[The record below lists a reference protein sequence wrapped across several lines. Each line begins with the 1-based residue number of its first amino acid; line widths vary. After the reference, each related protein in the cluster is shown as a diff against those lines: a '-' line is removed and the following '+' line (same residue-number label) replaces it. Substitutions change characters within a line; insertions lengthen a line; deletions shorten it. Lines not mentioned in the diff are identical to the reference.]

1 MSDPKIPK
9 AQKVTDEY
17 GEIWWAYEA
26 NEIDE
31 YLKSISTKPSHPLPA
46 PTQLPP
52 HVAAFNKWYDA
63 NRAGLYVDQSERM
76 RMAVRDTARAAW
88 FAALQIEPDATSG
101 KEGE

>member
-52 HVAAFNKWYDA
+52 LDEKTQRGPAWLIESGFVVYVI
-63 NRAGLYVDQSERM
+63 AGKDLHAE
-76 RMAVRDTARAAW
+76 AIETFARWA
-88 FAALQIEPDATSG
+88 QKEVATSG